1 MEHSFL
7 DPAFHVPWSE
17 LRPESVEPSIDQALA
32 TASSHIDRIAA
43 QDRAGLSFENT
54 FLALEAATE
63 PLSLAW
69 NKVQHLDAVCNSPAL
84 RDAMNHMLPRVTAFQ
99 AQIPLNDTLWA
110 VLIAF
115 AESPAAA
122 SLDPI
127 RKRFVEETVRDF
139 RQNGA
144 GLPPEQKDRVRAIEA
159 DLAAKTQ
166 KYSENVLDATNA
178 WELVLD
184 DESRLEGLPE
194 SARQAALES
203 GRHAAGGDASQTRW
217 RFTLHAPSYL
227 PVLQFAEDEALRS
240 QVWSAL
246 SRIGR
251 DDPYDNTVLL
261 KEILALRH
269 EKSRILGKPHF
280 ADLILESRMAKTGEQ
295 ALQFVED
302 LHRRIRGRFQ
312 AEITELEA
320 FRAGQTGQAPG
331 PLEPW
336 DLAYWSEKLRQQ
348 RYAFSDED
356 LRPWFPLDRV
366 LDGMFDIA
374 QSTFGISIRERPA
387 YFRGP
392 GNPAESAPAGAVEVW
407 HPEARFYEV
416 RDACGEHL
424 GSFYAD
430 WHPRESKRSGA
441 WMNTLRTGLPPA
453 SSPDGVREPHLGLM
467 CGNLT
472 PPLEDRPALLS
483 HREVETVFHE
493 FGHLLHH
500 LLGEVPIK
508 SLNGIHVVWDFV
520 ELPSQIMENFCW
532 ERESLDR
539 FARHHLDG
547 SAIPEDL
554 FQKMRD
560 ARNFQSAIV
569 TMRQLSFAKMDLE
582 LHMHSAELENAGVE
596 TFVDAILKDYLI
608 PTRTRRPANTHS
620 FLHLF
625 GSATGYAAGYY
636 SYKWA
641 EVLDA
646 DAFTRFQASGILNP
660 AVGREFREKIL
671 SRGNA
676 RDPAELFRDFM
687 GRDPSLDALLVR
699 SGLAEAA

>member
-7 DPAFHVPWSE
+7 DPAFHIPWSE
-17 LRPESVEPSIDQALA
+17 LGPASVEPSIDQAIEE
-32 TASSHIDRIAA
+32 ASSAIDRITG
-43 QDRAGLSFENT
+43 QDPGALTFENT
-54 FLALEAATE
+54 FLALEAAAE

-69 NKVQHLDAVCNSPAL
+69 NKVQHLDSVCNSPAL
-84 RDAMNHMLPRVTAFQ
+84 REAMNRVLPRVTAFQ
-99 AQIPLNDTLWA
+99 TQIPLNDELWS
-110 VLIAF
+110 VLKAF
-115 AESPAAA
+115 AESPAAK
-122 SLDPI
+122 SLDPVAT
-127 RKRFVEETVRDF
+127 RFVEETVREF

-159 DLAAKTQ
+159 ELAAKTQ

-184 DESRLEGLPE
+184 DEPRLAGLPE
-194 SARQAALES
+194 AARQAALES
-203 GRHAAGGDASQTRW
+203 ARRAAGADPSQTRW

-251 DDPYDNTVLL
+251 DDPYDNTALL
-261 KEILALRH
+261 KEILVLRR
-269 EKSRILGKPHF
+269 EKSGILGKPHF
-280 ADLILESRMAKTGEQ
+280 ADLVLESRMAKTGGQ
-295 ALQFVED
+295 ALEFVED

-312 AEITELEA
+312 TEIAELEA
-320 FRAGQTGQAPG
+320 FRAEQTGQAPG

-336 DLAYWSEKLRQQ
+336 DIAYWSEKLRQQ
-348 RYAFSDED
+348 RHAFSDED

-374 QSTFGISIRERPA
+374 QTVFGIGIRERPT

-392 GNPAESAPAGAVEVW
+392 ELEADSVPDDAVEVW
-407 HPEARFYEV
+407 SPEVRFYDV
-416 RDACGEHL
+416 RDGGGEHL
-424 GSFYAD
+424 GSFYTD

-441 WMNTLRTGLPPA
+441 WMNTLLTGLPPA
-453 SSPDGVREPHLGLM
+453 SSPGGVREPHLGLM

-508 SLNGIHVVWDFV
+508 ALNGIHVVWDFV

-532 ERESLDR
+532 ERVSLDH

-547 SAIPEDL
+547 SPIPEDL

-560 ARNFQSAIV
+560 ARNFQSAIL

-582 LHMHSAELENAGVE
+582 LHMRSAELEKTGIEA
-596 TFVDAILKDYLI
+596 FVDAILKDYLI

-625 GSATGYAAGYY
+625 GSSTGYAAGYY

-646 DAFTRFQASGILNP
+646 DAFTRFQAEGILHP

-671 SRGNA
+671 SQGNA

-699 SGLAEAA
+699 CGLAEAA